1 FGSPPFT
8 STTGAPWATQFMPL
22 PPLLAVVVVVVGSV
36 AVSSP
41 SLKPVTT
48 RIHPIVLSPPTE
60 PQRFEK
66 EVVALSAGTGKNVKP
81 VTESAATE
89 CALGCRHSGGW
100 FALTGAKLLMPVSR
114 TRVPASMMPSDCR
127 PVGQLP
133 GVAGGPAFD
142 RARK

>member
-1 FGSPPFT
+1 AFPGERGGPGVAQ
-8 STTGAPWATQFMPL
+8 STPSRPVL
-22 PPLLAVVVVVVGSV
+22 PVVVVGVGAV

-48 RIHPIVLSPPTE
+48 GIHPIVLSPPTE

-89 CALGCRHSGGW
+89 CALGCGLSGGM
-100 FALTGAKLLMPVSR
+100 LTGAKLLMPVSA
-114 TRVPASMMPSDCR
+114 TWVPASMMPSDCR
-127 PVGQLP
+127 PL
-133 GVAGGPAFD
+133 PAFG